1 MSNPLPH
8 AETRTLIKS
17 TLGADF
23 TVGAADVPIYW
34 PGAATDDGDA
44 DDEWIVAT
52 IARSA
57 LGRGDGAEVLL
68 DVYVLNDQPAIAE
81 DRVAE
86 IVTALLDHLHRKSW
100 PGSTNTNRIARTK
113 AREVG
118 PPPNDIQG
126 AIRRQVVVEFMLDEE
141 AVRIDGYS

>member
-1 MSNPLPH
+1 MGNPLTH
-8 AETRTLIKS
+8 AENRALIKS

-23 TVGAADVPIYW
+23 AVGAADVPIYW

-52 IARSA
+52 FARSA

-68 DVYVLNDQPAIAE
+68 DIYVMSDQPAIAE
-81 DRVAE
+81 DRIAE
-86 IVTALLDHLHRKSW
+86 IVTAILDDLHRKTW
-100 PGSTNTNRIARTK
+100 PGTATTNRMARSTAK
-113 AREVG
+113 EFG

-126 AIRRQVVVEFMLDEE
+126 AIRRQVVVMFMLDEE
-141 AVRIDGYS
+141 VSMIDGYS

>member
-1 MSNPLPH
+1 MGNPLPH
-8 AETRTLIKS
+8 AETRALIKS

-23 TVGAADVPIYW
+23 TAGDADVPVYW

-44 DDEWIVAT
+44 DEEWIVAT

-68 DVYVLNDQPAIAE
+68 DVYVMNDQPAVAE
-81 DRVAE
+81 DRIAE
-86 IVTALLDHLHRKSW
+86 IVTALLDHLHRRQW
-100 PGSTNTNRIARTK
+100 AGSVNVNRMARTTAK
-113 AREVG
+113 EIG

-141 AVRIDGYS
+141 VVGIDGYS